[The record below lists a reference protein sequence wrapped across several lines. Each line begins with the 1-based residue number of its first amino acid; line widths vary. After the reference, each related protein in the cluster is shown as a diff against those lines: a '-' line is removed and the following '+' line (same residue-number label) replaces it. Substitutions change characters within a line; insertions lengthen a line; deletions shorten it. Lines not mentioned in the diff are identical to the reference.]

1 MVQLWKEKKIILLNT
16 GSKCNYKNIDVTLYG
31 AKRLSISDSKYVKT
45 YQEKLLTHV

>member
-16 GSKCNYKNIDVTLYG
+16 GSKCNIDVTLYG
-31 AKRLSISDSKYVKT
+31 AKRLSISDSKHVKT